1 MNGNTMSHV
10 TLSVKGENF
19 LNKPFLYTKSVSFF
33 AIQRSTLS
41 LEKNWLYGPWMY
53 WEKFPNGLMGQGE
66 VLDPKERK
74 INEQY
79 THCSTLWSLPLKSN
93 ILTHRLFFQCVS
105 GLHCF
110 LWQRALGSFW
120 SRNCPSTT
128 RGSEPG
134 LGSEWVV
141 GLCHLVQVLLLDHPH
156 RLWKASSSSYDSFPD
171 TTIRIFF
178 SLHFVTIPLEA
189 RKHFTDQLA
198 TQGPSG
204 KSYPWGQVP
213 AHPKLTVLQYLVESS
228 VGVMLDSCL

>member
-10 TLSVKGENF
+10 ILSVKGENF

-128 RGSEPG
+128 RGSKPG
-134 LGSEWVV
+134 LGSEWSASAI
-141 GLCHLVQVLLLDHPH
+141 LCRSCFLITLTGCGKPPAAAHMT
-156 RLWKASSSSYDSFPD
+156 ASRTPPSAFSSPC
-171 TTIRIFF
+171 T
-178 SLHFVTIPLEA
+178 L
-189 RKHFTDQLA
+189 
-198 TQGPSG
+198 
-204 KSYPWGQVP
+204 
-213 AHPKLTVLQYLVESS
+213 
-228 VGVMLDSCL
+228 

>member
-10 TLSVKGENF
+10 ILSVKGENF

-134 LGSEWVV
+134 LGSEWSASAI
-141 GLCHLVQVLLLDHPH
+141 LCRSCFLITLTGCGKPPAAHMT
-156 RLWKASSSSYDSFPD
+156 ASWTPPSAFSSPC
-171 TTIRIFF
+171 T
-178 SLHFVTIPLEA
+178 L
-189 RKHFTDQLA
+189 
-198 TQGPSG
+198 
-204 KSYPWGQVP
+204 
-213 AHPKLTVLQYLVESS
+213 
-228 VGVMLDSCL
+228 